1 MCASLSPVTGPLLIC
16 WNLGV
21 QQALRRIRWWSRA
34 EAGWALVL
42 SRARSSAVAMSAST
56 HQAGVPSSLLGACLG
71 MLTALSLF
79 LMLWYWSL
87 RRPAAHAA
95 QDGTCTVCERIVAL
109 AGHLHSR

>member
-79 LMLWYWSL
+79 LCC
-87 RRPAAHAA
+87 
-95 QDGTCTVCERIVAL
+95 GTGHSGGLQRMQHKTVHVQCVRGL
-109 AGHLHSR
+109 LH